1 MKYIIQPGIEIG
13 TPEIKNTKIKNTKIN
28 VLSPE
33 EVNEYRNNGFEC
45 REREYALV
53 LGRIEYE
60 VICLEVWKKGDKEHS
75 LIIPAF
81 LLPRR
86 IYPTYVYAFAINL
99 YSSNS
104 QLGQRKVA
112 EETRKK
118 FDLETFAHTTVG
130 RAMKALSETLTE
142 KAETKNEIVADVQ
155 PTGQNEE
162 GTSAIHKGRFPLV
175 TDTNTRRETVK
186 SFFYEKLESHCQQ
199 WFKIACDIISI
210 YWYTHFHRLLMNTA
224 PGFGRR
230 LSS

>member
-13 TPEIKNTKIKNTKIN
+13 SHEIKNTKIN
-28 VLSPE
+28 VLAPE

-45 REREYALV
+45 REREYHLV
-53 LGRIEYE
+53 LGRIEHE
-60 VICLEVWKKGDKEHS
+60 VICFEVWKKGDKEHG

-81 LLPRR
+81 LLPHRV
-86 IYPTYVYAFAINL
+86 YPTYVYAFAISL
-99 YSSNS
+99 YSSNP
-104 QLGQRKVA
+104 QLSQRKVA
-112 EETRKK
+112 EETRKE

-142 KAETKNEIVADVQ
+142 KAETKNEIVAGVQ
-155 PTGQNEE
+155 LTGQNEE
-162 GTSAIHKGRFPLV
+162 GTSVTHKGRFPLV

-186 SFFYEKLESHCQQ
+186 SFFYEKIKSRCPQ